1 MWDFSSPVREQIQA
15 PCIGSTDP
23 VIPKIHEVYEVKI
36 IFAIIKN
43 NLFTV
48 LTFALTLHTER
59 WVKLYP
65 DPHQGSG
72 TRLYQLMY
80 SSLPHAPREKI
91 TNLT

>member
-1 MWDFSSPVREQIQA
+1 MFCKIGDSLKTLKYLFNKSSYALFE
-15 PCIGSTDP
+15 TDNC
-23 VIPKIHEVYEVKI
+23 VKI

>member
-1 MWDFSSPVREQIQA
+1 MWA
-15 PCIGSTDP
+15 MNP